1 LKTILVVDDEFANAE
16 TLAMLLEE
24 EGYKVSCAAN
34 GGQGLA
40 KVEEIR
46 PDLVLMDFMMPIMN
60 GAEMGRQLRANRNFA
75 RVKVI
80 MQSSLPEDMAREQW
94 DGYDAYIRKPF
105 AVDDLL
111 ALVKRALE

>member
-34 GGQGLA
+34 GAQGLI
-40 KVEEIR
+40 KVEEVR
-46 PDLVLMDFMMPIMN
+46 PDLVLTDFMMPVMN
-60 GAEMGRQLRANRNFA
+60 GAELGRQLRSRGSLADI
-75 RVKVI
+75 KVI
-80 MQSSLPEDMAREQW
+80 MQSSLPEDMARAQW

-111 ALVKRALE
+111 DLVKRTLS